1 MFKTAIKEFLVFSEA
16 EYKAISNCIIIPLIL
31 TLLTKN
37 LLVGLCWVLF
47 ITIIYK
53 FIHKNKTE
61 NTKAFFDLLKV
72 LSLILIA
79 IIVLFLLTITL
90 I

>member
-61 NTKAFFDLLKV
+61 NAKAFFDLLKA
-72 LSLILIA
+72 LSLILID
-79 IIVLFLLTITL
+79 IIVLFLLTIIL
-90 I
+90 N

>member
-16 EYKAISNCIIIPLIL
+16 EYKAFSNCIIIPLIL
-31 TLLTKN
+31 TLSSKN

-61 NTKAFFDLLKV
+61 NAKVFFDLLKA
-72 LSLILIA
+72 LSLILID
-79 IIVLFLLTITL
+79 IIVLFLLTIIL
-90 I
+90 N

>member
-31 TLLTKN
+31 TLSSKN

-61 NTKAFFDLLKV
+61 NAKAFFNLLKV
-72 LSLILIA
+72 LSLILIG

-90 I
+90 D

>member
-61 NTKAFFDLLKV
+61 NAKAFFNLLKV
-72 LSLILIA
+72 LSLILIG

-90 I
+90 D

>member
-31 TLLTKN
+31 NLLTKN

-61 NTKAFFDLLKV
+61 NAKAFFNLLKV
-72 LSLILIA
+72 LSLIL
-79 IIVLFLLTITL
+79 LFITLLSLTI
-90 I
+90 IIA

>member
-72 LSLILIA
+72 LSLIFIS

>member
-61 NTKAFFDLLKV
+61 NAKAFFNLLKV
-72 LSLILIA
+72 LSLIL
-79 IIVLFLLTITL
+79 LFITLLSLTI
-90 I
+90 IIA

>member
-61 NTKAFFDLLKV
+61 NAKAFFDLLKV

>member
-16 EYKAISNCIIIPLIL
+16 EYKAFSNCIIIPLIL
-31 TLLTKN
+31 TLSSKN

-61 NTKAFFDLLKV
+61 NAKAFFNLLKV
-72 LSLILIA
+72 LSLILIG

-90 I
+90 D

>member
-1 MFKTAIKEFLVFSEA
+1 MFKTAIKEFLVFNEA

-61 NTKAFFDLLKV
+61 NAKVFFNLLKV
-72 LSLILIA
+72 LSLIFIS

>member
-31 TLLTKN
+31 TLLTRN

-61 NTKAFFDLLKV
+61 NAKAFFDLLKV
-72 LSLILIA
+72 LSLILLFITLLSII
-79 IIVLFLLTITL
+79 IIVA
-90 I
+90 

>member
-1 MFKTAIKEFLVFSEA
+1 MFKTAIKEFLIFSEA

-61 NTKAFFDLLKV
+61 NAKAFFDLLKV
-72 LSLILIA
+72 LSLIFIG

-90 I
+90 D